1 MVKIN
6 LHPTVCNLCG
16 GKVIFTSNGILYG
29 GREFGSG
36 KCYYCTSCHASVG
49 THEPEPDKAKGILA
63 DAEMQEL
70 RKKCHAL
77 FDEQW
82 LHQDNKRKARTK
94 AYRKLSKKLGISE
107 TVCHFGFFDKD
118 TLNKAISILEQ
129 MNKTI
134 SIQ

>member
-36 KCYYCTSCHASVG
+36 KCYYCTLCHASVG

-63 DAEMQEL
+63 DL
-70 RKKCHAL
+70 
-77 FDEQW
+77 
-82 LHQDNKRKARTK
+82 
-94 AYRKLSKKLGISE
+94 
-107 TVCHFGFFDKD
+107 
-118 TLNKAISILEQ
+118 LNIIAWSWYSFEGKS
-129 MNKTI
+129 
-134 SIQ
+134 